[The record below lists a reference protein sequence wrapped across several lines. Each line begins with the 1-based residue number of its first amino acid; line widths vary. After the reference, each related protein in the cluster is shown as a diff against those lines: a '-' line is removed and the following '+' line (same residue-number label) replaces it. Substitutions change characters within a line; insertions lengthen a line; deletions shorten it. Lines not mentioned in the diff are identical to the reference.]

1 MDESTEEYR
10 IDHQGHDLVVQKR
23 TANGWEDLR
32 SFNEMSDDWAST
44 NARNYIKSLQTGKQV
59 EIDHSPAVD
68 ESLSEMRR
76 LAGLK

>member
-1 MDESTEEYR
+1 
-10 IDHQGHDLVVQKR
+10 
-23 TANGWEDLR
+23 
-32 SFNEMSDDWAST
+32 MSDDWAST